1 MKESLRFL
9 LISMLLLAGGATL
22 SEGSDNHRYEL
33 SKEELMV
40 INRYIPYL
48 DAKLRKNEVS
58 KLHGELATRHEA
70 VSALVA
76 AILYKHQPE
85 KYQEVIFDRYA
96 VRDYS
101 LRKRG
106 IYNIIDRNEVL
117 SSVGK
122 IETQYPTLKDK
133 RILLLL
139 TFLYYRD
146 SNEWFYL
153 KDQKISAARFFRTA
167 FLASALKQTGI
178 DPVKLAD
185 AIDHAAQR
193 NK

>member
-1 MKESLRFL
+1 MKQALRFL
-9 LISMLLLAGGATL
+9 LIVVLLSAGGATL
-22 SEGSDNHRYEL
+22 SEGSDNRYEL
-33 SKEELMV
+33 SNDELMV

-48 DAKLRKNEVS
+48 DAKLQNNEVL
-58 KLHGELATRHEA
+58 KLNEELTSRHEA

-85 KYQEVIFDRYA
+85 KYQEVIFERYA

-101 LRKRG
+101 LREQG

-122 IETQYPTLKDK
+122 IEKQYSTLKDK
-133 RILLLL
+133 RIFLLL

-153 KDQKISAARFFRTA
+153 RDQKLSAARFFRTA
-167 FLASALKQTGI
+167 FLASVLKQTGI
-178 DPVKLAD
+178 DPVKLAN
-185 AIDHAAQR
+185 AIDRAAQR
-193 NK
+193 KK

>member
-1 MKESLRFL
+1 MKQALGFL
-9 LISMLLLAGGATL
+9 LIFVLLSAGGPTL
-22 SEGSDNHRYEL
+22 SEGSDNRYEL
-33 SKEELMV
+33 RKDELRV
-40 INRYIPYL
+40 INRYTPYL
-48 DAKLRKNEVS
+48 DANLQKNEV
-58 KLHGELATRHEA
+58 LMLNEELATHHEA

-101 LRKRG
+101 LREQG
-106 IYNIIDRNEVL
+106 IYNIVDRNEVL

-139 TFLYYRD
+139 TFLYYRN
-146 SNEWFYL
+146 SNEWFYF

-167 FLASALKQTGI
+167 FLASAFKQTEI
-178 DPVKLAD
+178 DPVELAN
-185 AIDHAAQR
+185 AIDRAAQR
-193 NK
+193 KK

>member
-1 MKESLRFL
+1 MKQALRFL
-9 LISMLLLAGGATL
+9 LIFVLLSAGGTTL
-22 SEGSDNHRYEL
+22 SEGSDNRYEL
-33 SKEELMV
+33 SKDELMV
-40 INRYIPYL
+40 INRYVPYL
-48 DAKLRKNEVS
+48 DAKLQKNDVL
-58 KLHGELATRHEA
+58 KLNEELTTRHEA

-76 AILYKHQPE
+76 AILYKHQPK
-85 KYQEVIFDRYA
+85 KYQEVIFERYS

-101 LRKRG
+101 LREQG

-139 TFLYYRD
+139 MFLYYRD

-153 KDQKISAARFFRTA
+153 KDQKVSAARFFRTA

-178 DPVKLAD
+178 DPVKLAN
-185 AIDHAAQR
+185 AIDRAAQR
-193 NK
+193 KK